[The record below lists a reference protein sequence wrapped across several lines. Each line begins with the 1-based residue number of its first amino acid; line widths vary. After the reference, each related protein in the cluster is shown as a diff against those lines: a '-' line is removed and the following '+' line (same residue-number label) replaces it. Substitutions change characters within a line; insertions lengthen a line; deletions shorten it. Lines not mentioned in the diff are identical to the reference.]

1 MKRERSGSLLTLG
14 LCGGYFLVLLDVTV
28 VNVALPSIGSGLH
41 ATVTGLAWVVDA
53 YAVPLAALL
62 LASGAIGDSL
72 GHRRVVVSG
81 FLGFGLASVVC
92 ALAPSAPV
100 LIAGRALQ
108 GMCAALMLPGTL
120 ALLAESAADDRAR
133 IRAVGLWAAVGG
145 AALPAGPFLGGLLTE
160 AAGWRAVFWLNVPV
174 IIAALVPVVRL
185 TGPGDRPGSGNRV
198 DWPGAALLVVV
209 IGSAVT
215 AVIQA
220 DVSPR
225 LSIGMVVLMIIAC
238 AAFRRIERTAGHPL
252 LRVPAPARRPLGAAS
267 AIAGLMNLCSL
278 GSLFLLTQVFQ
289 DTYRLAPF
297 AAGLLLLPAMLPL
310 PLLGVPAGRLVGRI
324 GPWRTSVLGLA
335 VAAAGLAGLAASIG
349 RPAYPVLIGSLAL
362 WGSGLGI
369 LTPAIVAAALRA
381 VPGAAGIA
389 SGASNTARQAG
400 GALGVAVFAALAGS
414 PDDRAFAQHTSWLL
428 AGAAGVFTVTALAS
442 FGVRAAA
449 VRAAAVH
456 AGRGDTAD
464 HVDRHDDRDGQPV
477 DRR

>member
-1 MKRERSGSLLTLG
+1 MLR
-14 LCGGYFLVLLDVTV
+14 
-28 VNVALPSIGSGLH
+28 
-41 ATVTGLAWVVDA
+41 
-53 YAVPLAALL
+53 
-62 LASGAIGDSL
+62 
-72 GHRRVVVSG
+72 
-81 FLGFGLASVVC
+81 
-92 ALAPSAPV
+92 
-100 LIAGRALQ
+100 RALK
-108 GMCAALMLPGTL
+108 
-120 ALLAESAADDRAR
+120 
-133 IRAVGLWAAVGG
+133 
-145 AALPAGPFLGGLLTE
+145 
-160 AAGWRAVFWLNVPV
+160 
-174 IIAALVPVVRL
+174 
-185 TGPGDRPGSGNRV
+185 RPG
-198 DWPGAALLVVV
+198 P
-209 IGSAVT
+209 
-215 AVIQA
+215 
-220 DVSPR
+220 SPR

-310 PLLGVPAGRLVGRI
+310 PLLGVPA
-324 GPWRTSVLGLA
+324 
-335 VAAAGLAGLAASIG
+335 SIG

-389 SGASNTARQAG
+389 SGASNIARQAG

-449 VRAAAVH
+449 VRA
-456 AGRGDTAD
+456 GRGDTAD